1 MSDASSVE
9 ATAEPTGPE
18 PATPEPRPAGQP
30 TGDGGSPRAWLAP
43 ESRSRRLLFALGVYA
58 ACLAVYA
65 IVAGDRMLV
74 HTPYNHYA
82 HLAHGW
88 LQGRHDLGGPPPS
101 YAGGNDFALF
111 QGKWYIS
118 FPPFPAVLMAPLV
131 AVAGSPE
138 NFRDGQF
145 VVWLAGVAPAA
156 LFLVLEKLRRT
167 GRTTRTEADDL
178 RLALLF
184 AFASVYF
191 FTAVQGTVW
200 FAAHVVGCGLAALF
214 VLCALDAERPWLAG
228 GLLGAMFLTRP
239 TTALVGVFFVAEAL
253 RVAYA
258 RKDGDPGAAR
268 ALPAEGPWLDRLETV
283 LAGADRKTL
292 LRLGVAFTLPLAL
305 CLAGASWFNWSRF
318 HDPSPSAFGHEF
330 LTVVWQ
336 SRIQKWGLFSVHF
349 LPKNLAVALGSLPW
363 LPAKGEPWGGRVP
376 FMVSGHGLAL
386 WFTTPIY
393 AWLVW
398 PKRPGT
404 VFGFAALGAL
414 GPCLMNLLYQN
425 SGWFQFGY
433 RFSNDYAVFL
443 FVMLAASG
451 RKLGKLFWFAAA
463 WSVVWAGFGAVTFE
477 RSRYEAFYS
486 HDPSLVYPRD

>member
-1 MSDASSVE
+1 MSEASSV
-9 ATAEPTGPE
+9 TAFGAAGP
-18 PATPEPRPAGQP
+18 RG
-30 TGDGGSPRAWLAP
+30 WLAA
-43 ESRSRRLLFALGVYA
+43 ESRSRRVLFALGIYA
-58 ACLAVYA
+58 ACVAVYA

-88 LQGRHDLGGPPPS
+88 LQGRHDLGGPPPA

-131 AVAGSPE
+131 AASGSPE

-145 VVWLAGVAPAA
+145 IVWLAGIAPAA

-228 GLLGAMFLTRP
+228 SLLGAMFLTRP
-239 TTALVGVFFVAEAL
+239 TTALVGVFFVAEAI

-258 RKDGDPGAAR
+258 RAEGEAGAAR
-268 ALPAEGPWLDRLETV
+268 SLPSEGPLLDRLETV
-283 LAGADRKTL
+283 IAGADKRVL
-292 LRLGVAFTLPLAL
+292 ARLGVAFGVPLVL

-363 LPAKGEPWGGRVP
+363 LPAKGEPWSGRVP

-393 AWLVW
+393 AWLAW
-398 PKRPGT
+398 PKKPGA
-404 VFGFAALGAL
+404 VFGFAAVAAL

-451 RKLGKLFWFAAA
+451 RKLGKLFWLAAA
-463 WSVVWAGFGAVTFE
+463 WSVLWATFGALTFE

>member
-1 MSDASSVE
+1 MKRS
-9 ATAEPTGPE
+9 
-18 PATPEPRPAGQP
+18 
-30 TGDGGSPRAWLAP
+30 WLEP
-43 ESRSRRLLFALGVYA
+43 ESRSRRILFALGIYVACVVVYG
-58 ACLAVYA
+58 L
-65 IVAGDRMLV
+65 VAGDRMLV

-82 HLAHGW
+82 HLAQAW

-111 QGKWYIS
+111 QGRWYIS

-167 GRTTRTEADDL
+167 GRTERTEADDL

-200 FAAHVVGCGLAALF
+200 FAAHVVGCSLAALF

-228 GLLGAMFLTRP
+228 ALLGCMFLTRP

-253 RVAYA
+253 RVAYT
-258 RKDGDPGAAR
+258 RPQGGEPR
-268 ALPAEGPWLDRLETV
+268 ELPSEGTFFERIEATV
-283 LAGADRKTL
+283 TGADRATL
-292 LRLGVAFTLPLAL
+292 VRLGVAFAVPVLV

-318 HDPSPSAFGHEF
+318 HNPSPSAFGHEF

-336 SRIQKWGLFSVHF
+336 GRIQKWGLFSVHF
-349 LPKNLAVALGSLPW
+349 LPKNLAVAFASLPW
-363 LPAKGEPWGGRVP
+363 LPAKGEPWPGHVP

-393 AWLVW
+393 FWLAWPRRVGPL
-398 PKRPGT
+398 
-404 VFGFAALGAL
+404 FLFAALAAL

-451 RKLGKLFWFAAA
+451 RRLGKLFWVAAA
-463 WSVVWAGFGAVTFE
+463 WSILWATFGAVTFE

-486 HDPSLVYPRD
+486 HDPNLVYPRD